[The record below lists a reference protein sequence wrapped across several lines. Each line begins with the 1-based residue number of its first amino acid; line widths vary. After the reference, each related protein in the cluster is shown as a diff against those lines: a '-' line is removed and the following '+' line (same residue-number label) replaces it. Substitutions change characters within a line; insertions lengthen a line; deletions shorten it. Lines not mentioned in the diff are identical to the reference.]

1 MNEKSFSPPLWSPQ
15 FGCRWSRDREEK
27 ELRNMSESSHQQV
40 ILVFISQINTD
51 EKFSLYSCRIFYF
64 RETQVRLFY
73 KGSFTSKVNDVVE
86 GIGMLVQDNLGLY
99 NFNIV
104 FV

>member
-27 ELRNMSESSHQQV
+27 ERELRNMSDSSHQQV
-40 ILVFISQINTD
+40 ILVFIYQINTD
-51 EKFSLYSCRIFYF
+51 EKFSFYSRRIFYF

-86 GIGMLVQDNLGLY
+86 EIGMLVQDNLG
-99 NFNIV
+99 
-104 FV
+104 